1 MQININPD
9 KDFVAHMRKA
19 LKDNNG
25 FCPCAIVRSE
35 DTKCMCKEFREMEE
49 GTCHCGLYIKI
60 KDKPAAE
67 NADHLESKVFDL
79 IAKEQHRQDTTIE
92 LIASENFVSEN
103 IMRAVGS
110 CLTNKYSEGYPA
122 THRSGNRGRYY
133 GGCQYVDELE
143 EYCCEMWQKVFQTD
157 YHVNVQPHSGTNA
170 NIAAYLSVLKPGDT
184 VLSMSLDNGGHLSH
198 GSPVNISGKIF
209 NFIHYGANK
218 SGWIDTNDFIDKLY
232 KFNPKLVVIGASA
245 YSRTLYFDTFRN
257 VIDCYRGQT
266 GNECYMLVDMAH
278 IAGLV
283 AAGDHPSPFGL
294 ADIITTTTHK
304 TLRGTRGGLIF
315 CKPELAKRID
325 SAVFPCCQGGALQ
338 HIIAGKAVTAEEAC
352 TDKFK
357 NYIHAVVRNCKAMCD
372 AFISMGYKVV
382 TGGTDNHLFLLD
394 LTETGLTGKAVQDEL
409 DKHGITLN
417 KNCVPNET
425 RSPQQ
430 TSGVRIGTAAMT
442 TKGYTAEDFVSVA
455 HIIDNIIKSMQEEL
469 HD

>member
-1 MQININPD
+1 M
-9 KDFVAHMRKA
+9 K
-19 LKDNNG
+19 
-25 FCPCAIVRSE
+25 
-35 DTKCMCKEFREMEE
+35 
-49 GTCHCGLYIKI
+49 
-60 KDKPAAE
+60 
-67 NADHLESKVFDL
+67 SKVFEY
-79 IAKEQHRQDTTIE
+79 IEKEQYRQDNTIE

-122 THRSGNRGRYY
+122 KRDSGNKGRYY

-143 EYCCEMWQKVFQTD
+143 DYCCKMWQKVFQTD
-157 YHVNVQPHSGTNA
+157 YHVNVQPHSGSSA
-170 NIAAYLSVLKPGDT
+170 NLAAYMSVLNIGDT
-184 VLSMSLDNGGHLSH
+184 ILSMNLNNGGHLTH
-198 GSPVNISGKIF
+198 GAPVSFSGKLYNIVS
-209 NFIHYGANK
+209 YGVNEQ
-218 SGWIDTNDFIDKLY
+218 GFIDYDDVLNKVRQY
-232 KFNPKLVVIGASA
+232 KPRLILAGASA
-245 YSRTLYFDTFRN
+245 YSRTIDFKRFAEIAREVNAYF
-257 VIDCYRGQT
+257 
-266 GNECYMLVDMAH
+266 MVDMAH

-338 HIIAGKAVTAEEAC
+338 HIVAGKAITAEEAC
-352 TDKFK
+352 TDDFK
-357 NYIHAVVRNCKAMCD
+357 EYIHAVVRNCKAMCD
-372 AFISMGYKVV
+372 EFISMGYKVV

-394 LTETGLTGKAVQDEL
+394 LTDTGLTGKDVQDEL
-409 DKHGITLN
+409 DRHGITLN

-442 TKGYTAEDFVSVA
+442 TKGYTAEDFIKVA
-455 HIIDNIIKSMQEEL
+455 RTIDSIIKTMQEEKE
-469 HD
+469 